1 MTLLIRRDVWQ
12 KKNEKGGLQRIL
24 KLELGVL
31 PIFRRRKPEMPI
43 VLPAFRCNVEPAFY
57 VDMLV

>member
-1 MTLLIRRDVWQ
+1 MTPLLRRDVWQ
-12 KKNEKGGLQRIL
+12 KQNGLERIL
-24 KLELGVL
+24 KLERGVL

-43 VLPAFRCNVEPAFY
+43 LLPAFWCNVEPAFY